1 MHQIDKRHEDPDD
14 DYFKYSL
21 ETGKSDD
28 WPVQLL
34 VNDVKPFNVK
44 IDTGAQC
51 YVLSLKACKRANN
64 NTKQFLRSNS
74 RLVSY
79 SGHAVE
85 TCGKVQTTVRH
96 KDQYFGLELQIV
108 DDDVQPVLG
117 LKSSLDLNLL
127 HRVYTVNKNQG
138 TESVKELINEYD
150 HLFKGMGCLP
160 GKYDIKVYPTVP
172 PVVASPRRIPH
183 TLKLKI
189 LEERQRMETSKIM
202 SKVETPTQWVSP
214 IVVVKKQNG
223 QIEDLFGS
231 TRTE

>member
-1 MHQIDKRHEDPDD
+1 M
-14 DYFKYSL
+14 
-21 ETGKSDD
+21 
-28 WPVQLL
+28 
-34 VNDVKPFNVK
+34 KPFNVK

-51 YVLSLKACKRANN
+51 YILSLKACKRANI
-64 NTKQFLRSNS
+64 NTKQLLRSNS

-160 GKYDIKVYPTVP
+160 GKYDIKVYPTVQ

-202 SKVETPTQWVSP
+202 SK
-214 IVVVKKQNG
+214 
-223 QIEDLFGS
+223 
-231 TRTE
+231 